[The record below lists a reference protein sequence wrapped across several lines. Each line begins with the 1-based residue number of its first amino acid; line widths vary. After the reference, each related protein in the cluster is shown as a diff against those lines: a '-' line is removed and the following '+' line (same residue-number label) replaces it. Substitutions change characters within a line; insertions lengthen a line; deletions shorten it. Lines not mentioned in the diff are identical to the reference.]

1 MDRSWTF
8 MRVEIVRLD
17 DLGRGVAYVD
27 GKITFVPKTIPGDI
41 VRINITKE
49 KKKFNEA
56 ECLELIASSP
66 SRIAAPC
73 PYFAKCGGC
82 QLQSLEYDKTIQY
95 KKEKIDNILR
105 KNKIVHEVE
114 MIDNPKPYNYRNK
127 ISLKVIDGKIGYYL
141 SGSHELIEVLACR
154 IANLAINTCL
164 SFVKTFNIING
175 EVVIRCNQNE
185 EILLVINSNDK
196 LDIDVDKLKKHIK
209 LVGIIINNKVYYGE
223 SYLFER
229 INNCLFKISYDSF
242 FQVNPYVASKLF
254 QIVKDNIRA
263 NDKVLD
269 LYCGVGTLSLM
280 AGEKAKSV
288 VGIEIVPNAI
298 LNAIFNAQINGLNN
312 VKFLLN
318 DVKDAIN
325 KITLD
330 FTKVIVDPPRS
341 GLTKDI
347 IEVLLKIKPESIIYV
362 SCDPQTLVRDYKLL
376 MGDYVLEKAYALD
389 MFSYTYHVES
399 LWLLKRR

>member
-1 MDRSWTF
+1 

-141 SGSHELIEVLACR
+141 SGSHELIEVLVCR

-389 MFSYTYHVES
+389 MFSYTYHVECVS
-399 LWLLKRR
+399 VLSRKA

>member
-1 MDRSWTF
+1 

-82 QLQSLEYDKTIQY
+82 QIQSLEYDKTNQY

>member
-1 MDRSWTF
+1 

-27 GKITFVPKTIPGDI
+27 GKITFVPKTISGDI

-56 ECLELIASSP
+56 ECLELIVSSP

-196 LDIDVDKLKKHIK
+196 LNIDVDKLKKHIK

>member
-1 MDRSWTF
+1 

-196 LDIDVDKLKKHIK
+196 LNIDVDKLKKHIK
-209 LVGIIINNKVYYGE
+209 LVGTIINNKVYYGE

>member
-1 MDRSWTF
+1 

-95 KKEKIDNILR
+95 KKEKIDNTLR

-376 MGDYVLEKAYALD
+376 MGDYVLEKAYTLD

>member
-1 MDRSWTF
+1 

-95 KKEKIDNILR
+95 KKKKIDNILR

>member
-1 MDRSWTF
+1 

-141 SGSHELIEVLACR
+141 SGSHELIEVLSCT
-154 IANLAINTCL
+154 IANSVINVTIP
-164 SFVKTFNIING
+164 FVKTFNIING

>member
-1 MDRSWTF
+1 

>member
-1 MDRSWTF
+1 

-254 QIVKDNIRA
+254 QIVKDNIRV

-318 DVKDAIN
+318 DVREAIN
-325 KITLD
+325 KISLD